1 MSKPTL
7 VLTETDEAGNVVAT
21 YYQTSTDERNATRI
35 DRIVPEGSQKS
46 LKTLLDIFLP
56 SGYPNSVTEDYLPYV
71 VSSTRVRATALTL
84 GITDIKSLCDSLQAF
99 SSSIA
104 GLLANRAVLEGQ
116 YLPILSI
123 PLPEIRSVG
132 SQSLHERVGVGD
144 ASASATNALL
154 LSILQESLGR
164 VATIFFAHRFGNSLE
179 PECKLYRLLADIFN
193 DAAMVLDCLSPVFP
207 KPMRV
212 MILASGSVLR
222 SLCGVAAGSS
232 KASLSAH
239 FARWGNLGELNAK
252 DSSQETVISLLGML
266 VGCLVVKTV
275 NTPFATWTTLLL
287 LLTLHLATNYMA
299 VRSVCMRTLNRQR
312 ANIVFA
318 YLLEYDRV
326 LSPKQVSAKE
336 RIFEHGGILRDADG
350 KCLGYCK
357 IGVPACELLE
367 RLGSTDRLTR
377 ATNIPD
383 GRLLLQLVELFEDER
398 YIVYLGHPPS
408 DTTCILLKKGSDT
421 TAQLKAW
428 YHALLLARQT
438 EQGFKGRTGRRSKQ
452 GSVKQVGIWRRQR
465 WRQPQARGCLSRSET
480 QEEHMVIIGDH
491 ESIQI
496 REAYLR
502 VKKHVFHGFAEDHR
516 SVVVL
521 RFCVS
526 GDESVRAQGMRRR
539 CCCPSSPGP
548 EVKGPAIRSATHGRY
563 NNEQRAVMML
573 SPSSAA
579 VGCNNTVCTNWSPR

>member
-7 VLTETDEAGNVVAT
+7 ELTETDEAGNVVAT
-21 YYQTSTDERNATRI
+21 YIQTSTAERNATRI
-35 DRIVPEGSQKS
+35 DRIIPESSQKS
-46 LKTLLDIFLP
+46 LKALLDIFLP
-56 SGYPNSVTEDYLPYV
+56 SGYPHSVTEDYLPY
-71 VSSTRVRATALTL
+71 
-84 GITDIKSLCDSLQAF
+84 DSLQAF

-104 GLLANRAVLEGQ
+104 GLLANRAVLEG
-116 YLPILSI
+116 
-123 PLPEIRSVG
+123 
-132 SQSLHERVGVGD
+132 VGVGD
-144 ASASATNALL
+144 ASASATSALL

-212 MILASGSVLR
+212 MILATGSVLR

-318 YLLEYDRV
+318 YLLKYDRV

-336 RIFEHGGILRDADG
+336 RIFEHDGILRDVDD

-357 IGVPACELLE
+357 IGVPAYELLE
-367 RLGSTDRLTR
+367 RLGRTDRLTR

-383 GRLLLQLVELFEDER
+383 GRLLLQLVELFEEES
-398 YIVYLGHPPS
+398 YIVYLEHQS

-438 EQGFKGRTGRRSKQ
+438 EQGFKGGKDSMDALQSTLVAVRKDWQ
-452 GSVKQVGIWRRQR
+452 KV
-465 WRQPQARGCLSRSET
+465 QARLGEAGWDLETAALETTSGSR
-480 QEEHMVIIGDH
+480 
-491 ESIQI
+491 
-496 REAYLR
+496 
-502 VKKHVFHGFAEDHR
+502 
-516 SVVVL
+516 
-521 RFCVS
+521 
-526 GDESVRAQGMRRR
+526 
-539 CCCPSSPGP
+539 
-548 EVKGPAIRSATHGRY
+548 
-563 NNEQRAVMML
+563 
-573 SPSSAA
+573 
-579 VGCNNTVCTNWSPR
+579 